1 MLIGNE
7 NEELKK
13 MEQYRI
19 DNVDLITNELIIA
32 LIDRYKTNEVPRLQK
47 LQRYYLGNSDIRN
60 RKMADSTKP
69 NNKIANPFASMISDT
84 VLGYFLGKPISYQSE
99 DKDLMLKL
107 QDVYDRN
114 HEQSHNSKMGK
125 QLSIKGVSYELLFM
139 NEKNEIKFNQLDAE
153 TVFII
158 YDNSINPVPLMAV
171 RFYDIHDYIKDTYT
185 TKVET
190 YTDDTIHYYVVGEEG
205 LTEEGEPEPHYFG
218 EVPVIRY
225 SNNDETMGD
234 YEKVIDLIDAYD
246 LVVSDTQNNLEYF
259 ADSYLVLTGMA
270 GTEPEDIAEM
280 KENRVMLLDENGKAE
295 WLIKSQENVEVEEF
309 KNRLKEDIHNFSFV
323 PNLND
328 EAFGTAT
335 SGESLKYKLFGL
347 ENSVSIKERN
357 MAQGLESRI
366 RLITTILNIKGGNHD
381 YTEVTMDFQRNL
393 PANTNNI
400 ADMVSKLL
408 GVVSH
413 ETILTQIPFVDDP
426 AAEMAKIASENKDSM
441 YDEVFTEHNTEEI
454 YEVKSEV

>member
-1 MLIGNE
+1 
-7 NEELKK
+7 

-19 DNVDLITNELIIA
+19 DNVDLITDELIMA
-32 LIDRYKTNEVPRLQK
+32 LIERYKKNEVPRLQK
-47 LQRYYLGNSDIRN
+47 LQRYYLGKSDIKN
-60 RKMADSTKP
+60 RQMTDPTKP
-69 NNKIANPFASMISDT
+69 NNKIANPFASMITDT
-84 VLGYFLGKPISYQSE
+84 VIGYFLGKPISYQSD
-99 DKDLMLKL
+99 DKDLMKKL
-107 QDVYDRN
+107 QDVYDSN
-114 HEQSHNSKMGK
+114 HEQAHNSKMGK
-125 QLSIKGVSYELLFM
+125 QLSIKGVSYELVYM
-139 NEKNEIKFNQLDAE
+139 NEDKEIKFNQLDAE

-171 RFYDIHDYIKDTYT
+171 RFYDIHNYITDKFV

-190 YTDDTIHYYVVGEEG
+190 YTEDMITYYTTTKEG
-205 LTEEGEPEPHYFG
+205 LVIEGEPEEHFFG

-225 SNNDETMGD
+225 SNNDEAMGD

-246 LVVSDTQNNLEYF
+246 LVVSDTNNNLEYF
-259 ADSYLVLTGMA
+259 ADSYLVLTGMV

-347 ENSVSIKERN
+347 ENAVSIKERN
-357 MAQGLESRI
+357 MVQGLESRI
-366 RLITTILNIKGGNHD
+366 RLITTILNIKGGSHI
-381 YTEVTMDFQRNL
+381 YTEVSMDFSRNL

-413 ETILTQIPFVDDP
+413 ETILTQLPFVDDP
-426 AAEMAKIASENKDSM
+426 AAEMAKIAAENEDSM
-441 YDEVFTEHNTEEI
+441 YSDVFQKEPQLEAPITEP
-454 YEVKSEV
+454 SEV